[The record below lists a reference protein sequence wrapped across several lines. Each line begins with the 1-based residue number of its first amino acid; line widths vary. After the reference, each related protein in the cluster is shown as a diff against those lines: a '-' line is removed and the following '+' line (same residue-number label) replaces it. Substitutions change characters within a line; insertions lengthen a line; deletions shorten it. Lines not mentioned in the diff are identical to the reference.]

1 MKKVMC
7 FGTFD
12 ILHLGHLHYF
22 RQAKK
27 YGDYLIVVIARDKT
41 KKDQQKRILFSEQER
56 RELVGSLKMVDEAV
70 LGYPGNHFRIIREKK
85 PDVLCLGYDHSIQ
98 EEKVRK
104 TLARF
109 GLHPQIYRMKP
120 YKPRTQKSALLR
132 KVFLSA
138 ALFP

>member
-22 RQAKK
+22 HQAKK
-27 YGDYLIVVIARDKT
+27 HGDYLIVVIARDKT
-41 KKDQQKRILFSEQER
+41 KKDQKKRILFSEQER
-56 RELVGSLKMVDEAV
+56 RELVGSLKIVDEAV

-85 PDVLCLGYDHSIQ
+85 PDIICLGYDHPVQ
-98 EEKVRK
+98 EEVVRK

-109 GLHPQIYRMKP
+109 GLYPKIYRMKP
-120 YKPRTQKSALLR
+120 YKVRTQQSTLLR
-132 KVFLSA
+132 NSYIVQHFLV
-138 ALFP
+138 